1 MKVSEH
7 VLGPLRD
14 WGLEH
19 VLAGPGDGHGV
30 WEAAPV
36 ADKPCVFDFM
46 TGPAVPPIS
55 PHVTPD
61 QIEAVACVSPKGD
74 GDRVALVRQGPKP
87 EGQELPPGSRHRRER
102 PGTEDDQ

>member
-7 VLGPLRD
+7 VLGPQRD
-14 WGLEH
+14 WGVEH
-19 VLAGPGDGHGV
+19 VLAGPGDGQGA
-30 WEAAPV
+30 WEAAPA
-36 ADKPCVFDFM
+36 ADKPCVLDCM

-61 QIEAVACVSPKGD
+61 QSEAVACVSLKGY

-87 EGQELPPGSRHRRER
+87 EGQELPPGSRHRRDR
-102 PGTEDDQ
+102 PGTEDHQ